1 MSRSGHN
8 GYTDGY
14 LKLETHVETADK
26 SGQSP
31 CVHTTIR
38 DIISVVGVIS

>member
-1 MSRSGHN
+1 MSRSGHL

-14 LKLETHVETADK
+14 SKLETHVETADK

-31 CVHTTIR
+31 CVHTTI
-38 DIISVVGVIS
+38 